1 MLIAFDTDLCL
12 IDADGHA
19 KPAVVALLKALSK
32 DNFIIV
38 WSGNGIK
45 HVVETVQR
53 LKLEGYVSGMMD
65 KTDDF
70 KPDLTI
76 DDKKMSLGKL
86 NLLIE

>member
-1 MLIAFDTDLCL
+1 MLIAFDTDGCL
-12 IDADGHA
+12 IDADGNE
-19 KPAVVALLKALSK
+19 KPEVVALLKSLAK
-32 DNFIIV
+32 DNFVIV

-45 HVVETVQR
+45 HVAETVKR
-53 LKLEGYVSGMMD
+53 LKLEGYVNGMMD

-86 NLLIE
+86 NLQII